1 MSEKPMANYAAN
13 ETPGPPTRPSGCSK
27 SAIAAALRLLAEVFG
42 REISAPAMAAMLDAL
57 GDLDLA
63 RLRQACARALSEC
76 DSYPTPATLR
86 RFAGAL
92 TTEQAA
98 NADAETAWERVVT
111 HCLAVTDRERST
123 RHGYEPERPYC
134 PDCGGNGWVEVSGNM
149 PPAVR
154 RCPCV
159 AKAAAER
166 NRALLPLPDADL
178 KLVKQLGGLARF
190 RRVVDEGSEEFG
202 YLRRDFLSAWATAE
216 ARSKA
221 RAAQDRRMLAAGDDG
236 SAREEIAAPRAAREQ
251 QPGLLTLLPGVARV
265 GSGSAGTKP
274 KDEEV

>member
-1 MSEKPMANYAAN
+1 MAPEKLS
-13 ETPGPPTRPSGCSK
+13 PS
-27 SAIAAALRLLAEVFG
+27 SAPRTIAEHSTNTSGLLRTDIAESLTLLGEAMGRELSPAALGLAVEALVDLG
-42 REISAPAMAAMLDAL
+42 VERVAA
-57 GDLDLA
+57 
-63 RLRQACARALSEC
+63 ACARALREC

-86 RFAGAL
+86 RFAGAF
-92 TTEQAA
+92 TTEQITS
-98 NADAETAWERVVT
+98 ADAEAAWERVVA
-111 HCLAVTDRERST
+111 HCRAVTERERST

-134 PDCGGNGWVEVSGNM
+134 PDCGGQGWVVVSGNM

-159 AKAAAER
+159 AKAVAER

-190 RRVVDEGSEEFG
+190 RRVVDEGQEEFG
-202 YLRRDFLSAWATAE
+202 YLRRDFLAAWDTAE

-236 SAREEIAAPRAAREQ
+236 SDRDAIAAPRGTQGVFREVERMAD
-251 QPGLLTLLPGVARV
+251 GKAL
-265 GSGSAGTKP
+265 AGGR
-274 KDEEV
+274 E